1 MSKRYEF
8 TSASGFTLEL
18 PGSTC
23 DEDFEEPLSDW
34 GLVLGDP
41 WSTALVIEGS
51 LEGIEQDLLDMLA
64 EVRRRRA
71 LEQCTDFTDVP
82 ADGCTY
88 KVPRA
93 HYREGMSA
101 DEVQSIAVSVE
112 EDC

>member
-8 TSASGFTLEL
+8 TSSGDFTLAL
-18 PGSTC
+18 PGST
-23 DEDFEEPLSDW
+23 DDDSWDEPLSGW

-51 LEGIEQDLLDMLA
+51 LEGIEQDLLDALA
-64 EVRRRRA
+64 EVRRRRE
-71 LEQCTDFTDVP
+71 LEQCTDFIEVP
-82 ADGCTY
+82 VDECTY

-93 HYREGMSA
+93 HYREGMSP
-101 DEVQSIAVSVE
+101 DEVQSIAVSVQ